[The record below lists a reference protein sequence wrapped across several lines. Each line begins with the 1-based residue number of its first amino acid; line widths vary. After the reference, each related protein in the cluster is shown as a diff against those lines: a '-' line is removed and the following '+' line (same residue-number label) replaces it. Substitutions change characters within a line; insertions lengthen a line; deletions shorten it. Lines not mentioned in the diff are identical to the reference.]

1 MISTINPNN
10 DLNDTIKGI
19 LRNLF
24 ILQKYVAQ
32 REVGKSVGK
41 IIFKETTF
49 YTYLEGNVL
58 STLVLHYSFFL

>member
-1 MISTINPNN
+1 MINPNN

-24 ILQKYVAQ
+24 RKDILQKYVAQ
-32 REVGKSVGK
+32 RVVGKSVGK
-41 IIFKETTF
+41 KIFKETTF